1 LKRWKLELKILG
13 IDPGLST
20 TGIALLEVTDELKV
34 LDWNIIKHRKSKG
47 AKKIHEYYQSL
58 SETIDRQK
66 PDLLVMEKVFH
77 GPNIETLIKLGELRG
92 AYLLLAEEKDIPV
105 VEFTPREIKQ
115 SVTGSGASS
124 KTQVRYMV
132 KTILN
137 IDEEIPLDVSDAF
150 GTIICYINKR
160 VEDAGI
166 S

>member
-1 LKRWKLELKILG
+1 MKILG

-20 TGIALLEVTDELKV
+20 TGIALLEVTDQMKV
-34 LDWNIIKHRKSKG
+34 LSWNIIRHQKSKG
-47 AKKIHEYYQSL
+47 AKKIYKYYKSL
-58 SETIDRQK
+58 SETIERQK

-77 GPNIETLIKLGELRG
+77 GPNTKTLIKLGELRG
-92 AYLLLAEEKDIPV
+92 AYLLLAEEKGIPV

-124 KTQVRYMV
+124 KAQVRYMV
-132 KTILN
+132 KSILN

-150 GTIICYINKR
+150 GTILCYINKR
-160 VEDAGI
+160 TEDAGI